1 MSRADRG
8 APDALPANRTCRL
21 CGAATRF
28 SHTTYVRAGE
38 SVALYVCTSCGTTF
52 RGGLRGGDR
61 PPPPGRDARSGGRA
75 GRRPPVD
82 EGPPANPV
90 LDEDTA
96 RLLREALGGQ
106 Q

>member
-1 MSRADRG
+1 VSRANPG
-8 APDALPANRTCRL
+8 ALDPLPANRGCRL

-38 SVALYVCTSCGTTF
+38 SVALYVCTSCGTGY
-52 RGGLRGGDR
+52 RGGARGGDQHQAA
-61 PPPPGRDARSGGRA
+61 RDARSGGRA
-75 GRRPPVD
+75 SRRPPVN

-96 RLLREALGGQ
+96 RLLREALGE
-106 Q
+106 

>member
-1 MSRADRG
+1 MSRGNPG
-8 APDALPANRTCRL
+8 APDALPANRSCRM

-28 SHTTYVRAGE
+28 SHTSYVRAGE
-38 SVALYVCTSCGTTF
+38 SVALYVCTSCGTTHS
-52 RGGLRGGDR
+52 GGLRGGDR

-75 GRRPPVD
+75 SRRPPVD

-90 LDEDTA
+90 IDEDMA
-96 RLLREALGGQ
+96 RLLRESLGGQ